1 MGIFLVGVRGGEGA
15 RMRKLLATTAVLES
29 GTGLGILALPSAVA
43 SLMLGSP
50 LDTPAAVAVARI
62 AGVALLALGVA
73 CWLACQDGLSRSA
86 RGLVGA
92 MVLYNAGV
100 IAVLVHE
107 AVGVAKAGVALWPT
121 VVAHAVMGVWCITR
135 LRGTHP

>member
-1 MGIFLVGVRGGEGA
+1 MRTLLVA
-15 RMRKLLATTAVLES
+15 TAVLEAA
-29 GTGLGILALPSAVA
+29 TGLGILALPSAVA

-50 LDTPAAVAVARI
+50 LDTPAAVAVARV

-73 CWLACQDGLSRSA
+73 CWRGRHDEPGPSA

-107 AVGVAKAGVALWPT
+107 AVGVAMAGIALWPT
-121 VVAHAVMGVWCITR
+121 VVAHAAMCVWCITS
-135 LRGTHP
+135 LRGTH

>member
-1 MGIFLVGVRGGEGA
+1 
-15 RMRKLLATTAVLES
+15 MRTLLATTAVLEAA
-29 GTGLGILALPSAVA
+29 TGLGILALPSALA

-73 CWLACQDGLSRSA
+73 CWLARHDERGSSA

-92 MVLYNAGV
+92 MLLYNAGV
-100 IAVLVHE
+100 IAVLVY
-107 AVGVAKAGVALWPT
+107 GVVAMAIAGIALWPT
-121 VVAHAVMGVWCITR
+121 VVAHAAMGVWCIVR
-135 LRGTHP
+135 LRGTQA

>member
-1 MGIFLVGVRGGEGA
+1 
-15 RMRKLLATTAVLES
+15 MRKLLATTALLEA
-29 GTGLGILALPSAVA
+29 GAGLGILILPSAVA

-73 CWLACQDGLSRSA
+73 CWLARHEPGPSA

-92 MVLYNAGV
+92 MVLYNVGV

-107 AVGVAKAGVALWPT
+107 AMGVAIAGIALWPT
-121 VVAHAVMGVWCITR
+121 VVAHAAMGVWCITR

>member
-1 MGIFLVGVRGGEGA
+1 
-15 RMRKLLATTAVLES
+15 MRKLLATTAVLEA

-73 CWLACQDGLSRSA
+73 CWLARHDELGPSA

-92 MVLYNAGV
+92 MILYNAGV
-100 IAVLVHE
+100 IAVLVHG
-107 AVGVAKAGVALWPT
+107 AVVVAMAGIALWPT
-121 VVAHAVMGVWCITR
+121 VIAHAAMGVWCITR

>member
-1 MGIFLVGVRGGEGA
+1 
-15 RMRKLLATTAVLES
+15 MRKLLATTAVLEA
-29 GTGLGILALPSAVA
+29 GTGLGIVAAPSAVA

-50 LDTPAAVAVARI
+50 LDTSAAVAVARI

-73 CWLACQDGLSRSA
+73 CWLARHDDLGPSA

-92 MVLYNAGV
+92 MVLYNVGV

-107 AVGVAKAGVALWPT
+107 AVGRAIGGIALWPT
-121 VVAHAVMGVWCITR
+121 VVAHAAMGVWCMTR
-135 LRGTHP
+135 LAGTQRQ

>member
-1 MGIFLVGVRGGEGA
+1 
-15 RMRKLLATTAVLES
+15 MRKLLATTAVLEA

-73 CWLACQDGLSRSA
+73 CWLARHDQLGPSA

-92 MVLYNAGV
+92 MALYNAGV
-100 IAVLVHE
+100 IAVLVHA
-107 AVGVAKAGVALWPT
+107 AVGVAIAGIALWPT
-121 VVAHAVMGVWCITR
+121 VVAHAAMGVWCIAR
-135 LRGTHP
+135 LRRRHP

>member
-1 MGIFLVGVRGGEGA
+1 
-15 RMRKLLATTAVLES
+15 MRQLLATTAVIEAA
-29 GTGLGILALPSAVA
+29 TGLGILALPSAVA
-43 SLMLGSP
+43 SLILGSP

-73 CWLACQDGLSRSA
+73 CWLARHHELDPSA

-107 AVGVAKAGVALWPT
+107 AVGVAIAGMALWPT
-121 VVAHAVMGVWCITR
+121 AVAHAAMGIWCITS
-135 LRGTHP
+135 LRGPHP

>member
-1 MGIFLVGVRGGEGA
+1 
-15 RMRKLLATTAVLES
+15 MRQLLATTAVIEA
-29 GTGLGILALPSAVA
+29 GTGLGILALPSEVA
-43 SLMLGSP
+43 SLMLGSS
-50 LDTPAAVAVARI
+50 LDTAAAVAVARI

-73 CWLACQDGLSRSA
+73 CWLARHDKRGPSA

-92 MVLYNAGV
+92 MVLYSAGV

-107 AVGVAKAGVALWPT
+107 AVGVAKAGIALWPT
-121 VVAHAVMGVWCITR
+121 VVAHAAMGVWCITR

>member
-1 MGIFLVGVRGGEGA
+1 
-15 RMRKLLATTAVLES
+15 MRKLLATTAVVES
-29 GTGLGILALPSAVA
+29 ATGLGILALPSAVA

-50 LDTPAAVAVARI
+50 LDTPAALAVARI
-62 AGVALLALGVA
+62 AGVALVALVALGVA
-73 CWLACQDGLSRSA
+73 CWLARHDELGLSA
-86 RGLVGA
+86 RALVGA

-107 AVGVAKAGVALWPT
+107 AVGEAMTGIALWPT
-121 VVAHAVMGVWCITR
+121 VVAHAAMGVWCIAR